1 MSQPSRAPSGY
12 SWTGSLKNTNIRQL
26 YERCQRLRLTGK
38 MQLRQGD
45 QALELIWIGG
55 EPIETEAD
63 QGTRSLP
70 LWNDGSFKV
79 EQALPDWKGHLTGS
93 VELSGSLRA
102 GQVQA
107 IYKLSSDNMLSVDV
121 DLQRASGE
129 QAQVRFTLGKADS
142 ATISGKTESAL
153 SALSTLSSWTDGT
166 FRVQMRPLFGDVQ
179 AAEAP
184 VFGDKG
190 RSDDQF
196 DVTGSVDIAKGN
208 IDWPPKPRE
217 NASVGQPVPMGQSS
231 SKPAPGM
238 TAAATGASSKPAAK
252 PEPAAAATASPP
264 SSTTP
269 GKSSRLASTLVN
281 MPGNVPSSS
290 LPTQPMTT
298 MSRQDAQAL
307 VQSQVAQAQPAKS
320 GSLGRTLMIASLVVI
335 LLCGLV
341 IAAVLFLKNGGASSA
356 SQPPVT
362 FVPSA
367 AATLI
372 ADLA

>member
-1 MSQPSRAPSGY
+1 MPQTSRPQGAFSWSG
-12 SWTGSLKNTNIRQL
+12 TLKETNIRAL

-38 MQLRQGD
+38 MQLSQGD
-45 QALELIWIGG
+45 QVLELVWIGG
-55 EPIETEAD
+55 EAIETESD

-269 GKSSRLASTLVN
+269 GKSSRLASTLVSV
-281 MPGNVPSSS
+281 PGNVPSSS

-341 IAAVLFLKNGGASSA
+341 IAAVLFLKNGGGSSA

-362 FVPSA
+362 FVPPA

-372 ADLA
+372 ADRA